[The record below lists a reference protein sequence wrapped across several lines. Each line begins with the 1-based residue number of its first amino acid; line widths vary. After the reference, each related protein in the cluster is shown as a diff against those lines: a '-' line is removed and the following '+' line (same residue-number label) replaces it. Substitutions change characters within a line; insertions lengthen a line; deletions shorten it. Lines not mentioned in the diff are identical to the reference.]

1 MPSQATHPLLRVS
14 LVANRNQF
22 LGALRWQSLGGSVSP
37 LSWIAENDWSASF
50 QELTRLVPCLLDAQA
65 LAALPSYEQSRL
77 AQVGAQPL
85 EPTVVH
91 TQNTAVLPSHVRA
104 LPASV
109 AWLAGEWYLQAPAQ
123 TSTAQAASRTQALA
137 LLEKV
142 MNDADTRDLE
152 ACFRQDATL
161 AYHLLRL
168 VNSAGVGSQREI
180 TSFSQALLI
189 LGRHP
194 LKRWLQLLLF
204 TAREDDPRSAML
216 MAHVCLRAQGME
228 RLSREMG
235 ADKADQEQA
244 FMVGMFSMLGV
255 LFGQPLANVLQPL
268 QLAPSVMQALLNHQ
282 GEFGGLLQAWEEWER
297 AQPSAMYAMLD
308 KHGIEALTFNTVLV
322 QACLW
327 MLQITRGQGA
337 SA

>member
-1 MPSQATHPLLRVS
+1 MSSQPPQALLHVS
-14 LVANRNQF
+14 LVANRSQF
-22 LGALRWQSLGGSVSP
+22 LGALRWQALNPGADTRGWCGHPTWTTSFAELAGTVPCFWDPEGQAA
-37 LSWIAENDWSASF
+37 IAEPES
-50 QELTRLVPCLLDAQA
+50 ELIQQA
-65 LAALPSYEQSRL
+65 
-77 AQVGAQPL
+77 GAQTLAPGAL
-85 EPTVVH
+85 HVQDAPI
-91 TQNTAVLPSHVRA
+91 LPSHVRA
-104 LPASV
+104 LPSTV
-109 AWLAGEWYLQAPAQ
+109 KWLGGNWYLQAPAQ

-142 MNDADTRDLE
+142 MGDADTRDLE
-152 ACFRQDATL
+152 ESFRQDATL

-180 TSFSQALLI
+180 TSFSQALLM
-189 LGRHP
+189 LGRQP

-228 RLSREMG
+228 RLAREMG

-268 QLAPSVMQALLNHQ
+268 QLAPSVSHALLNHQ
-282 GEFGGLLQAWEEWER
+282 GEFGALLEAWDGWER
-297 AQPSAMYAMLD
+297 GQPKAVQHLLD
-308 KHGIEALTFNTVLV
+308 KHGIDDLTFNTALV
-322 QACLW
+322 QACAW
-327 MLQITRGQGA
+327 MLRVTRGQGA
-337 SA
+337 AA